1 MKIDLHCHTKAI
13 KKGDGTGRNV
23 TPELFK
29 RQVEDA
35 DIKIIAITNHN
46 AFDYDQYKILSECVK
61 ESCIVWPGV
70 EIDVLDINSKR
81 WHLIVVVNPKE
92 AETFFTSVSSLFS
105 GDDLND
111 CTHTLD
117 EICSTFRMHD
127 AIYIA
132 HYHEKKPAV
141 PDEDADKLDRLVGE
155 PYRVFKETANEK
167 SMSIFAN
174 YRYNVLVGS
183 DVKDWSHYGECSF
196 SELKLP
202 VSSFEQFCLLA
213 RRDVNVVETLMNKKQ
228 SKMLTAHP
236 AAAVDLPI
244 RIFSDMNIIFGQ
256 KGTGKTEI
264 INSLHDSMKASGY
277 RCVKYVASERDEE
290 FKSLLRTKGLE
301 RDPAKLGIS
310 TCEDEFGIISRW
322 VDSNPTHFENYINWK
337 KTEGYNANKQRMKI
351 THATTLSKIEN
362 EQEEVHASDKAAIDR
377 VSCEIGRIRISE
389 YLSEEEAQ
397 QLFSLLQLLRRK
409 IYDCRINDLVALF
422 AVHLANFSI
431 NKIKGIAD
439 KSTNSVSKPSATG
452 FEQFVDNRLQLY
464 KAVKRILE
472 NLAHEESNETEKIG
486 SLDEKGE
493 IYINTKYRMLCDA
506 SKTDEFQAGIRKLR
520 EIKTKLEFIRQHI
533 FDEGISETVQHLIE
547 LCEDEKIVSVMQFV
561 GVSKQVV
568 NNSGEEYSPSNGE
581 KGMLLLQRALMNEAD
596 AYFLDEPELGMGNSY
611 IDTNIRPLLVDLSK
625 QHKYV
630 VVATHNANIAVRTLP
645 YTSIY
650 RTHSNGN
657 YSTYIGN
664 PFTDQLVNCNDP
676 TDILNWADESLKSLE
691 GSRDAFYERKDIYES
706 NHT

>member
-13 KKGDGTGRNV
+13 KKGDGAGRNV

-35 DIKIIAITNHN
+35 DIKIVAITNHN
-46 AFDYDQYKILSECVK
+46 AFDYDQYKVLSECVK

-70 EIDVLDINSKR
+70 EIDVLDISSKR
-81 WHLIVVVNPKE
+81 WHLIVVANPKE
-92 AETFFTSVSSLFS
+92 AEAFSTSVSSLFS
-105 GDDLND
+105 GDDLNE

-117 EICSTFRMHD
+117 EICSTFRVHD

-228 SKMLTAHP
+228 SKTFTAHP
-236 AAAVDLPI
+236 AATVDLPI
-244 RIFSDMNIIFGQ
+244 RIFSDMNIVFGQ

-290 FKSLLRTKGLE
+290 FKGLLRTKGLE

-310 TCEDEFGIISRW
+310 TCDDEFVIISRW
-322 VDSNPTHFENYINWK
+322 VDSSPTHFENYINWK
-337 KTEGYNANKQRMKI
+337 KTEGYNANKQRMRI
-351 THATTLSKIEN
+351 TQATALSKIEN
-362 EQEEVHASDKAAIDR
+362 EKEEVHASDKDSIDR
-377 VSCEIGRIRISE
+377 VISEIGKICIYD
-389 YLSEEEAQ
+389 YLSKEETG
-397 QLFSLLQLLRRK
+397 QLISLLKLLRER
-409 IYDCRINDLVALF
+409 IYDCRINDLVDSY
-422 AVHLANFSI
+422 AVHLVNYSI

-439 KSTNSVSKPSATG
+439 KSTNSVSKPSVTG

-464 KAVKRILE
+464 RAVKTILD
-472 NLAHEESNETEKIG
+472 NLAHEESNEQEKVG

-493 IYINTKYRMLCDA
+493 IFINTKYRMLCD
-506 SKTDEFQAGIRKLR
+506 SSRTDEFLNGIRKL
-520 EIKTKLEFIRQHI
+520 KDVKAKLEFIGSHI
-533 FDEGISETVQHLIE
+533 FDTEISEAVRQLNE
-547 LCEDEKIVSVMQFV
+547 LCEEEIKSVLQFV

-568 NNSGEEYSPSNGE
+568 NENGEVYSPSNGE

-611 IDTNIRPLLVDLSK
+611 IDTSIRPLLVDLSK

-645 YTSIY
+645 YMSIY
-650 RTHSNGN
+650 RTHSNGK

-664 PFTDQLVNCNDP
+664 PFTDQLVNSNDP
-676 TDILNWADESLKSLE
+676 TDILNWAEESLKSLE